1 MELKIK
7 KIKKN
12 YLFFN
17 YLIFLIFGLFFLNT
31 LLTNKKINQDTKSNS
46 INKTL
51 RSIVKI
57 KNFKENK
64 KIDPID
70 LDDFLELNEK
80 INQSKIKK
88 EFSEKKTKIK
98 PNIKPLTYSKK
109 KDEFNYSLLKNQ
121 KKNKRKKPQNIVKIK
136 KLKVINNDIT
146 VNKNNYFKLQ
156 SRGELL
162 LKKNN
167 FNISF
172 SWPIDKQT
180 HNLIYKILTKCLN
193 VKTVILGVD
202 GIIYSQEGIISR
214 DLISNK
220 FSPILRMPNFSSV
233 VEENKIFDLIQSK
246 NLNSKGGKLLR
257 IFNRKV
263 DAYILG
269 MLNQMAISNKLPFK
283 KISGVYF
290 IKNNKQLI
298 LKNIIIDNVYFDRIV
313 NLSNINNKC

>member
-1 MELKIK
+1 MDLKIK
-7 KIKKN
+7 KIEKN
-12 YLFFN
+12 YVFFN
-17 YLIFLIFGLFFLNT
+17 YLIFFIFGLFFLNT
-31 LLTNKKINQDTKSNS
+31 LLTNKKISQDIKSNS
-46 INKTL
+46 ANKANP
-51 RSIVKI
+51 SIVKI
-57 KNFKENK
+57 KKFKEDK
-64 KIDPID
+64 KTDPIA
-70 LDDFLELNEK
+70 LNDFLELNVK
-80 INQSKIKK
+80 IKQNEIKK
-88 EFSEKKTKIK
+88 EFSQKKAKINA
-98 PNIKPLTYSKK
+98 NIKPLKYSKK
-109 KDEFNYSLLKNQ
+109 KDKFNYSLLKNQ
-121 KKNKRKKPQNIVKIK
+121 KKNKRKKPQNIIKIK

-146 VNKNNYFKLQ
+146 VKKNNYFKLQ
-156 SRGELL
+156 SKGELL

-172 SWPIDKQT
+172 SWPIDKQA

-233 VEENKIFDLIQSK
+233 LEENKIFDLIQSK
-246 NLNSKGGKLLR
+246 NFNSKGGKLLR
-257 IFNRKV
+257 VFNRKV

-290 IKNNKQLI
+290 INNNKQLI
-298 LKNIIIDNVYFDRIV
+298 LKDIIIDNVYFDRIV

>member
-7 KIKKN
+7 KIEIN
-12 YLFFN
+12 YKFFN
-17 YLIFLIFGLFFLNT
+17 YLIFFIFGLTFINILVT
-31 LLTNKKINQDTKSNS
+31 DKKINPHIKSIS
-46 INKTL
+46 KNKA
-51 RSIVKI
+51 IPNKVKI
-57 KNFKENK
+57 EKFKENDK
-64 KIDPID
+64 LDAID
-70 LDDFLELNEK
+70 LNDFLDLN
-80 INQSKIKK
+80 QKIKQNEIQK
-88 EFSEKKTKIK
+88 EFSKKKA
-98 PNIKPLTYSKK
+98 NIKPLKYSKK
-109 KDEFNYSLLKNQ
+109 KNEFNYSLLKNQ
-121 KKNKRKKPQNIVKIK
+121 KKNKKKQPQNMIKIK
-136 KLKVINNDIT
+136 KLEVTNND
-146 VNKNNYFKLQ
+146 VKVKLQ
-156 SRGELL
+156 SKGELL

-172 SWPIDKQT
+172 RWPVNKLA

-193 VKTVILGVD
+193 VKTVILGVN
-202 GIIYSQEGIISR
+202 GTLYSEEGIVSR

-220 FSPILRMPNFSSV
+220 FSPILRLPNFSSV
-233 VEENKIFDLIQSK
+233 LEENKIFDLIQSK

-298 LKNIIIDNVYFDRIV
+298 LKDIIIDNVYFDRIV